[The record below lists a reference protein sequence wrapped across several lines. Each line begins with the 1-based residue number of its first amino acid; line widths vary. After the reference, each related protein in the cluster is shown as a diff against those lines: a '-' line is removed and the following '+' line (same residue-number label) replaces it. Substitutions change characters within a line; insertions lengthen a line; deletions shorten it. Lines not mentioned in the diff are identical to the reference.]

1 MKETMIQN
9 IKQQRL
15 REILGKPE
23 GSSLSCED
31 YFYCIAISI
40 KVFISFVISKIM
52 HIFVVES
59 NNKSL

>member
-9 IKQQRL
+9 IEQQRL
-15 REILGKPE
+15 RDILGKPE
-23 GSSLSCED
+23 NRHLSCTD

-40 KVFISFVISKIM
+40 KVFISFVISKLM

-59 NNKSL
+59 NN

>member
-1 MKETMIQN
+1 MKDR

-23 GSSLSCED
+23 DRSLSCTD
-31 YFYCIAISI
+31 YFYCVALSI
-40 KVFISFVISKIM
+40 KVFISFVISKLM

-59 NNKSL
+59 NN

>member
-1 MKETMIQN
+1 MKETIIQD

-40 KVFISFVISKIM
+40 KVFISFVVSKIM
-52 HIFVVES
+52 HIFAPS
-59 NNKSL
+59 NN